1 MASRNGL
8 LVVPANNT
16 TMQPEMDALCPDL
29 APFTVARV
37 PRPARTLVASDLP
50 AYADSTLG
58 AVAPMVAD
66 GHRLVVYGC
75 TAAGFLGGPEGNR
88 RMTEALAQRTGAA
101 VVSTSDAMI
110 QVLRYEGVTEV
121 AVVTPYLP
129 AVNDGLRQYLAS
141 AGIAVQ
147 VLNSFL
153 CETTAALGAI
163 TQDQVLAM
171 ALRTV
176 APDTRAL
183 FIACS
188 QLPTLDVVPA
198 LRVRLGI
205 PVWSS
210 ISATAWAASRTLVAA

>member
-121 AVVTPYLP
+121 AVGVEAE
-129 AVNDGLRQYLAS
+129 AVAGRIDRHGAGSRGPSRRRRRAWS
-141 AGIAVQ
+141 A
-147 VLNSFL
+147 
-153 CETTAALGAI
+153 
-163 TQDQVLAM
+163 
-171 ALRTV
+171 
-176 APDTRAL
+176 
-183 FIACS
+183 
-188 QLPTLDVVPA
+188 
-198 LRVRLGI
+198 
-205 PVWSS
+205 
-210 ISATAWAASRTLVAA
+210 